1 MKSLQLASL
10 TVALSFAA
18 FAVNAQMPDQP
29 SSSPGNGSQDTQQ
42 QQLQLPQHQLQLPQL
57 QLPGSDQPANEPS
70 APSVPQQQQTA
81 TADGSGHGEREQGGP
96 DEPEQPQIDA
106 AGFHSWRP
114 AGNRLGTRRL
124 AGGASHMSRSRRPR
138 RPGGSTPLDSTA
150 NRRAG
155 DGTSLPLCTSDTSA

>member
-70 APSVPQQQQTA
+70 APSVPQQQQNAPSQTQQESA
-81 TADGSGHGEREQGGP
+81 PSV
-96 DEPEQPQIDA
+96 
-106 AGFHSWRP
+106 
-114 AGNRLGTRRL
+114 
-124 AGGASHMSRSRRPR
+124 
-138 RPGGSTPLDSTA
+138 PGTA
-150 NRRAG
+150 NENKA
-155 DGTSLPLCTSDTSA
+155 DPTSQNNPK